1 MKRIL
6 FFILSAMF
14 VIASCSEKKSLPK
27 GKGEKKGVQTT
38 DTTMLR
44 VAVMPTIDC
53 LPLFVAREYGL
64 YASEG
69 VSVKLI
75 PFQAQMDQDTAVERS
90 RVDGAMTDLVRA
102 EYMQRKHHLP
112 LHYATATDASWQMV
126 TNKMA
131 RITQKRHL
139 TDKMIAVSRFSA
151 TDLLADIVIAEAALD
166 SNSVFKIQ
174 VNDVAVRL
182 GMLQNKIMDALLL
195 PEPQATVARMAGA
208 PVLFDA
214 RDGDIRLGVLAFRR
228 DAVQSV
234 WRQHQVSSLMKA
246 YDRACDSI
254 NTHGVKKYRELIVR
268 HCHVSPNVID
278 SLPKTLEFRHAEPPR
293 PEDVQRAKAWLDTQP

>member
-1 MKRIL
+1 MKRIP
-6 FFILSAMF
+6 FFILATMLVF
-14 VIASCSEKKSLPK
+14 ASCSEKKSQPAAK
-27 GKGEKKGVQTT
+27 SEKQGVQTT
-38 DTTMLR
+38 DTTMLK
-44 VAVMPTIDC
+44 VAVMPTLDC

-64 YASEG
+64 FATEG
-69 VSVKLI
+69 VTVKLV

-102 EYMQRKHHLP
+102 EYMQRKRHVP
-112 LHYATATDASWQMV
+112 LQYATATDASWQMV

-139 TDKMIAVSRFSA
+139 KDKMIAMSRFSA
-151 TDLLADIVIAEAALD
+151 TDLLADIVIVEAALD

-174 VNDVAVRL
+174 VNDVAIRL

-234 WRQHQVSSLMKA
+234 WRQHQVSSLLKA

-254 NTHGVKKYRELIVR
+254 NAHGVKKYRELIVR
-268 HCHVSPNVID
+268 HCHVSPATID
-278 SLPKTLEFRHAEPPR
+278 SLPRTLEFRHTEVPR
-293 PEDVQRAKAWLDTQP
+293 PADVQRAKAWLDTQP